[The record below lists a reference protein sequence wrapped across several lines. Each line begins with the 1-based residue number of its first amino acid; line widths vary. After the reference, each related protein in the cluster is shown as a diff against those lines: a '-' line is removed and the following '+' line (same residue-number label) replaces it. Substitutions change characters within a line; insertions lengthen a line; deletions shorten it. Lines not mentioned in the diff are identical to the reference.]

1 MSTAE
6 DQLIYY
12 SEKAGDV
19 VRTLALGA
27 IAIIWLM
34 HVSYVSTNKSPF
46 SVPLDNALRGPI
58 ILIVLGLLTDAVH
71 HVVGALLWATNARS
85 CPTKDAMKHKRTLCT
100 NFILA
105 ALKLILIACSYVW
118 LIYTIYSKGFWK

>member
-19 VRTLALGA
+19 VRKLALGA

-34 HVSYVSTNKSPF
+34 HVSNVSTKESPF
-46 SVPLDNALRGPI
+46 VVPIDNALRWPI
-58 ILIVLGLLTDAVH
+58 ILIVLGLLADAFQY
-71 HVVGALLWATNARS
+71 VVGALLWAINANNCAS
-85 CPTKDAMKHKRTLCT
+85 KEAMEHKRTLKT
-100 NFILA
+100 NFFLA
-105 ALKLILIACSYVW
+105 VIKLILMACAYVW
-118 LIYTIYSKGFWK
+118 LACAIYSKGFWR